1 MKWISNGVYELLWMR
16 DKFWC
21 SAFGKGT
28 QPFDF
33 IKRNEIQKFPNEV
46 KYIRH
51 EYKDQQIKH
60 VKVKKTANWLAKSIL
75 GS

>member
-1 MKWISNGVYELLWMR
+1 MR

-60 VKVKKTANWLAKSIL
+60 VKVKKTAN
-75 GS
+75 